1 MSGRSLTGKLL
12 SGHLVSGSLI
22 AGEECRIR
30 VDSTLVHDMSGLLA
44 FMGFE
49 AMGLDRVA
57 VSAPNLFIDHNLVAM
72 DSSSLNDQ
80 EFLQS
85 CARSFG
91 LAISRPGNGICHSVY
106 YHRLGKPGTILVGAD
121 SHSATAG
128 AIGMLGIGAGG
139 LDVAVAMS
147 GEPFRMKA
155 PAVLN
160 VRLEGSLPAGS
171 CAKDVAL
178 TLLGRLGVKGCVG
191 KVVEYSGPGAGSLTV
206 LQRATI
212 ANMGAEMGATSS
224 IFPADEQVRR
234 FLRAQ
239 GREED
244 YRHGL
249 ADPDASYDG
258 EITIDLSR
266 VEPMVALPGQPD
278 RVLPVSQAG
287 DVEFSQIFIG
297 SCTNGSYTDLAR
309 AAMVLRGRKAAAGTA
324 VLAACG
330 NRQIYQMLLR
340 DGYISMLVDAG
351 VRFLECACGP
361 CMGIGQAP
369 ASGARVL
376 RTTNRNYPGR
386 SGTPDAEMYLCGT
399 EVAAASAITGKL
411 SAPDRWMDVSELDQV
426 KEPEHYPVD
435 DAMLLRYDRGPT
447 GEPLR
452 YSSNI
457 RPMPVK
463 SPLAQD
469 LNGAV
474 SLKLG
479 DGVSTDDIVPP
490 DPKILTLRPNVPEL
504 SKYLFHNLDPEFAAR
519 ATEAENSFLVA
530 GDGYAQGSSREHAAI
545 GCMYLGIQAVLACSI
560 HRIHRANLIN
570 YGVLPLL
577 LERREDWE
585 AIEQGDQLLI
595 ASVWDQLT
603 AGNGRVMVENKSKGT
618 AFHVRSDLTRYEM
631 DLLRA
636 GGLIPYIR
644 ARRGR
649 REPDR
654 ESDA

>member
-1 MSGRSLTGKLL
+1 MDGKTLTGKLL
-12 SGHLVSGSLI
+12 SDHLVSGSLE

-72 DSSSLNDQ
+72 DASSLNDQ

-85 CARSFG
+85 CARRFG

-106 YHRLGKPGTILVGAD
+106 YHRLGRPGTILVGAD

-128 AIGMLGIGAGG
+128 ALGVLGIGAGG
-139 LDVAVAMS
+139 LDVAVVMS
-147 GEPFRMKA
+147 GEPFQMKA
-155 PAVLN
+155 PKVLN
-160 VRLEGSLPAGS
+160 VRLEGKLRAGS

-178 TLLGRLGVKGCVG
+178 LLLGRLGVKGCVG
-191 KVVEYSGPGAGSLTV
+191 RIVEYSGPGVETLTV
-206 LQRATI
+206 PQRATI

-239 GREED
+239 GREEE
-244 YRHGL
+244 YRLCL
-249 ADPDASYDG
+249 ADPDADYEESL
-258 EITIDLSR
+258 TIDLSR

-278 RVLPVSQAG
+278 RVVPVSQAKP
-287 DVEFSQIFIG
+287 VEFSQIFIG

-309 AAMVLRGRKAAAGTA
+309 AALVLRGRKVHSGTA

-340 DGYISMLVDAG
+340 DGYIGMLVDAG

-369 ASGARVL
+369 ASGAKIL

-399 EVAAASAITGKL
+399 EVAAASAITGQL
-411 SAPDRWMDVSELDQV
+411 SNPAQWVDVNLLD
-426 KEPEHYPVD
+426 KIEEPEHYLVD
-435 DAMLLRYDRGPT
+435 DGMLLRYDKAPT
-447 GEPLR
+447 GEPLCD
-452 YSSNI
+452 SPNI

-463 SPLAQD
+463 EPLSREIS
-469 LNGAV
+469 GPV
-474 SLKLG
+474 SLKLS

-490 DPKILTLRPNVPEL
+490 EPKILTLRPNVPEL
-504 SKYLFHNLDPEFAAR
+504 SKYLFHNLDPAFAAR
-519 ATEAENSFLVA
+519 AAAAGSSFLVA

-545 GCMYLGIQAVLACSI
+545 GCMYLGVQAVLVRSI

-577 LERREDWE
+577 FEQQEDW
-585 AIEQGDQLLI
+585 AAVDQGDQLFI
-595 ASVWDQLT
+595 EPVWDQLE
-603 AGNGRVMVENKSKGT
+603 GDGRILVENRSKDCS
-618 AFHVRSDLTRYEM
+618 FYVRSDLTPYERE
-631 DLLRA
+631 LIRA

-644 ARRGR
+644 SRRGK
-649 REPDR
+649 REDVER
-654 ESDA
+654 

>member
-1 MSGRSLTGKLL
+1 MYGKTLTGKLL
-12 SGHLVSGSLI
+12 SDHLVSGSLEP
-22 AGEECRIR
+22 GEECRIR

-80 EFLQS
+80 GFLQG
-85 CARSFG
+85 CARRFG

-106 YHRLGKPGTILVGAD
+106 YHRLGRPGTILVGAD

-128 AIGMLGIGAGG
+128 ALGVLGIGAGG
-139 LDVAVAMS
+139 LDVAVVMS
-147 GEPFRMKA
+147 GEPFQMKA
-155 PAVLN
+155 PKVLN
-160 VRLEGSLPAGS
+160 VRLEGKLQAGS

-178 TLLGRLGVKGCVG
+178 LLLGRLGVKGCVG
-191 KVVEYSGPGAGSLTV
+191 RIVEYSGPGVETLTV
-206 LQRATI
+206 PQRATI

-239 GREED
+239 GREEE
-244 YRHGL
+244 YRLCL
-249 ADPDASYDG
+249 ADPDADYEESL
-258 EITIDLSR
+258 TIDLSQ

-278 RVLPVSQAG
+278 RVVPVSQAEP
-287 DVEFSQIFIG
+287 VEFSQIFIG

-309 AAMVLRGRKAAAGTA
+309 AALVLRGRKVHTGTA

-340 DGYISMLVDAG
+340 DGYIGMLVDAG

-369 ASGARVL
+369 ASGAKIL

-399 EVAAASAITGKL
+399 EVAAASAITGQL
-411 SAPDRWMDVSELDQV
+411 STPAQWMDVSLLDKV
-426 KEPEHYPVD
+426 KEPEHYLVD
-435 DAMLLRYDRGPT
+435 DGMLLRYDKAPT
-447 GEPLR
+447 GEPL
-452 YSSNI
+452 YDSPNI

-463 SPLAQD
+463 GPLSREIS
-469 LNGAV
+469 GPV

-490 DPKILTLRPNVPEL
+490 EPRILTLRPNVPEL
-504 SKYLFHNLDPEFAAR
+504 SKYLFHNLDPAFAAR
-519 ATEAENSFLVA
+519 AAAAGSSFLVA

-545 GCMYLGIQAVLACSI
+545 GCMYLGVQAVLVRSI

-577 LERREDWE
+577 FEQQEDWA
-585 AIEQGDQLLI
+585 AIDQGDQLFI
-595 ASVWDQLT
+595 ESVWDQLE
-603 AGNGRVMVENKSKGT
+603 GDGRIRVEDRSKDRS
-618 AFHVRSDLTRYEM
+618 FYVRSDLTPYERE
-631 DLLRA
+631 LIRA
-636 GGLIPYIR
+636 GGLIPCIR
-644 ARRGR
+644 SRRGK
-649 REPDR
+649 REEVER
-654 ESDA
+654 

>member
-1 MSGRSLTGKLL
+1 MSGQTLTGKLL
-12 SGHLVSGSLI
+12 AAHLVSGSLKP
-22 AGEECRIR
+22 GEECRIR

-49 AMGLDRVA
+49 AMGLDRVD
-57 VSAPNLFIDHNLVAM
+57 VVAPNLFIDHNLVAM
-72 DSSSLNDQ
+72 DASSLNDQ

-85 CARSFG
+85 CARRFG

-106 YHRLGKPGTILVGAD
+106 YHRLGKPGTVLVGAD

-128 AIGMLGIGAGG
+128 ALGMLGIGAGG

-155 PAVLN
+155 PRVLN
-160 VRLEGSLPAGS
+160 VRLEGSLRPGS
-171 CAKDVAL
+171 CAKDAAL
-178 TLLGRLGVKGCVG
+178 VLLGRLGVKGCVG
-191 KVVEYSGPGAGSLTV
+191 KVVEYTGPGVDTLTV
-206 LQRATI
+206 PQRATM

-224 IFPADEQVRR
+224 IFPADGQVRR

-239 GREED
+239 GREGDFRPWE
-244 YRHGL
+244 
-249 ADPDASYDG
+249 ADPDGNYD
-258 EITIDLSR
+258 ESIVIDLSR

-278 RVLPVSQAG
+278 RVIPVSRAEP
-287 DVEFSQIFIG
+287 VEFSQIFIG

-309 AAMVLRGRKAAAGTA
+309 AALVLRGRKVHPGTA
-324 VLAACG
+324 VVAACG

-340 DGYISMLVDAG
+340 DGYIEMLVDAG

-369 ASGARVL
+369 ASGAKIL

-386 SGTPDAEMYLCGT
+386 SGTLDAEMYLSGT
-399 EVAAASAITGKL
+399 EVAAASAITGRL
-411 SAPDRWMDVSELDQV
+411 STPEQWMDVSLLDGIR
-426 KEPEHYPVD
+426 EPERYHVD
-435 DAMLLRYDRGPT
+435 DGMLLRYDKAPT
-447 GEPLR
+447 GESLH

-463 SPLAQD
+463 APLAEN
-469 LNGAV
+469 LEGPV

-490 DPKILTLRPNVPEL
+490 EPRILTLRPNVPEL
-504 SKYLFHNLDPEFAAR
+504 SKYLFHNLDPDFAAR
-519 ATEAENSFLVA
+519 AAEEGTSFLVA

-545 GCMYLGIQAVLACSI
+545 GCMYLGVQAVLVRSI

-577 LERREDWE
+577 FERQEDWASIDQDDRLFIPSAE
-585 AIEQGDQLLI
+585 EQLK
-595 ASVWDQLT
+595 
-603 AGNGRVMVENKSKGT
+603 AGTRILVENRSKGSS
-618 AFHVRSDLTRYEM
+618 FYVRSDLTPYEL

-644 ARRGR
+644 SRRGKG
-649 REPDR
+649 EG
-654 ESDA
+654 AGT

>member
-1 MSGRSLTGKLL
+1 MYGKTLTGKLL
-12 SGHLVSGSLI
+12 SDHLVSGSLE

-80 EFLQS
+80 GFLQG
-85 CARSFG
+85 CARRFG

-106 YHRLGKPGTILVGAD
+106 YHRLGRPGTILVGAD

-128 AIGMLGIGAGG
+128 ALGVLGIGAGG
-139 LDVAVAMS
+139 LDVAVVMS
-147 GEPFRMKA
+147 GEPFQMKA
-155 PAVLN
+155 PKVLN
-160 VRLEGSLPAGS
+160 VRLEGKLQAGS

-178 TLLGRLGVKGCVG
+178 LLLGRLGVKGCVG
-191 KVVEYSGPGAGSLTV
+191 RIVEYSGPGVETLTV
-206 LQRATI
+206 PQRATI

-239 GREED
+239 GREEE
-244 YRHGL
+244 YRLCL
-249 ADPDASYDG
+249 ADPDADYEESL
-258 EITIDLSR
+258 TIDLSQ

-278 RVLPVSQAG
+278 RVVPVSQAEP
-287 DVEFSQIFIG
+287 VEFSQIFIG

-309 AAMVLRGRKAAAGTA
+309 AALVLRGRKVHTGTA

-340 DGYISMLVDAG
+340 DGYIGMLVDAG

-369 ASGARVL
+369 ASGAKIL

-399 EVAAASAITGKL
+399 EVAAASAITGQL
-411 SAPDRWMDVSELDQV
+411 SNPAQWVDVNLLD
-426 KEPEHYPVD
+426 KIEEPEHYLVD
-435 DAMLLRYDRGPT
+435 DGMLLRYDKAPT
-447 GEPLR
+447 GEPLCD
-452 YSSNI
+452 SPNI

-463 SPLAQD
+463 GPLSWEIS
-469 LNGAV
+469 GPV

-490 DPKILTLRPNVPEL
+490 EPRILTLRPNVPEL
-504 SKYLFHNLDPEFAAR
+504 SKYLFHNLDPAFAAR
-519 ATEAENSFLVA
+519 AAAAGSSFLVA

-545 GCMYLGIQAVLACSI
+545 GCMYLGVQAVLARSI

-577 LERREDWE
+577 FEQQEDWA
-585 AIEQGDQLLI
+585 AIDQGDQLFI
-595 ASVWDQLT
+595 ESVWDQLE
-603 AGNGRVMVENKSKGT
+603 GDGRIRVEDRSKDRS
-618 AFHVRSDLTRYEM
+618 FYVRSDLTPYERE
-631 DLLRA
+631 LIRA
-636 GGLIPYIR
+636 GGLIPCIR
-644 ARRGR
+644 SRRGK
-649 REPDR
+649 REEVER
-654 ESDA
+654 

>member
-1 MSGRSLTGKLL
+1 MDGKTLTGKLL
-12 SGHLVSGSLI
+12 SDHLVSGSLE

-72 DSSSLNDQ
+72 DASSLNDQ

-85 CARSFG
+85 CARRFG

-106 YHRLGKPGTILVGAD
+106 YHRLGRPGTILVGAD

-128 AIGMLGIGAGG
+128 ALGVLGIGAGG
-139 LDVAVAMS
+139 LDVAVVMS
-147 GEPFRMKA
+147 GEPFQMKA
-155 PAVLN
+155 PRVLN
-160 VRLEGSLPAGS
+160 VRLEGKLRAGS

-178 TLLGRLGVKGCVG
+178 LLLGRLGVKGCVG
-191 KVVEYSGPGAGSLTV
+191 RIMEYSGPGVETLTV
-206 LQRATI
+206 PQRATI

-234 FLRAQ
+234 FLCAQ
-239 GREED
+239 GREEA
-244 YRHGL
+244 YRLCL
-249 ADPDASYDG
+249 ADPDADYEESL
-258 EITIDLSR
+258 TIDLSR

-278 RVLPVSQAG
+278 RVVPVSQAKP
-287 DVEFSQIFIG
+287 VEFSQIFIG

-309 AAMVLRGRKAAAGTA
+309 AALVLRGRKVHSGTA

-340 DGYISMLVDAG
+340 DGYIGMLVDAG

-369 ASGARVL
+369 ASGAKIL

-399 EVAAASAITGKL
+399 EVAAASAITGQL
-411 SAPDRWMDVSELDQV
+411 STPARWMDVSLLNKI
-426 KEPEHYPVD
+426 KEPEHYLVD
-435 DAMLLRYDRGPT
+435 DGMLLRYDKAPT
-447 GEPLR
+447 GEPLCD
-452 YSSNI
+452 SPNI

-463 SPLAQD
+463 EPLSREIS
-469 LNGAV
+469 GPV
-474 SLKLG
+474 SLKLS

-490 DPKILTLRPNVPEL
+490 EPKILTLRPNVPEL
-504 SKYLFHNLDPEFAAR
+504 SKYLFHNLDPAFAAR
-519 ATEAENSFLVA
+519 AAAAGSSFLVA

-545 GCMYLGIQAVLACSI
+545 GCMYLGVQAVLVRSI

-577 LERREDWE
+577 FEQQEDWA
-585 AIEQGDQLLI
+585 AIDQGDQLFI
-595 ASVWDQLT
+595 EPVWDQLE
-603 AGNGRVMVENKSKGT
+603 GDGRIRVENRSKDCS
-618 AFHVRSDLTRYEM
+618 FYVRSDLTPYERE
-631 DLLRA
+631 LIRA

-644 ARRGR
+644 SRRGK
-649 REPDR
+649 REAVER
-654 ESDA
+654 